1 MNVVI
6 IGAGFGSTSQLL
18 ARITANSF
26 ADSFISVE
34 GNVNIQ
40 AAFMSG
46 VQSDDLSEAA
56 IIQLKET
63 IKAEDLKRWAK
74 TWHKHYTSMLSRQML
89 FDMNPTAETRAT
101 FHRYAR
107 DFHEAVQL
115 DIVAGFEELGVD
127 VVEYFHLINKQ
138 EKLEQ
143 QIDDLLAKGPANRE
157 EEEHRLFCE
166 AFFGGDEYSEKHSK
180 LIRTLRHN
188 LPNAVLSFV

>member
-63 IKAEDLKRWAK
+63 IKD
-74 TWHKHYTSMLSRQML
+74 
-89 FDMNPTAETRAT
+89 
-101 FHRYAR
+101 
-107 DFHEAVQL
+107 
-115 DIVAGFEELGVD
+115 
-127 VVEYFHLINKQ
+127 
-138 EKLEQ
+138 
-143 QIDDLLAKGPANRE
+143 
-157 EEEHRLFCE
+157 
-166 AFFGGDEYSEKHSK
+166 
-180 LIRTLRHN
+180 
-188 LPNAVLSFV
+188 